1 MFKKKSSAAGAKI
14 DWLLFYIYHIT
25 AVSPNLGHP
34 SQVFHCWS
42 KCWEKPKIYILSK
55 IELLTS
61 CHFHHQQFSSSFSAA
76 VLPLLWQKINF
87 WKVGLHL
94 FEKFLKEKSLFSEN
108 LNYHILESEGSSNFN
123 LVKLV
128 VRSVK
133 VFWEKT
139 KQFFSTWMPFY
150 CISVWFLSICP
161 AFLADFYFYDTQ
173 EKQWQKFK
181 AQFSESVKRPD
192 AYFYNLIT

>member
-1 MFKKKSSAAGAKI
+1 MTFVKLIKIRYSVKKKSSAARAKI

-34 SQVFHCWS
+34 SQVFHRWP
-42 KCWEKPKIYILSK
+42 KCWKKPKIYIHSK

-61 CHFHHQQFSSSFSAA
+61 CHFQHIAVLSQKFSSFFSAA

-94 FEKFLKEKSLFSEN
+94 FEKFLKGKSLFSEN
-108 LNYHILESEGSSNFN
+108 LNYHILESEGSSNLN

-128 VRSVK
+128 FRSV
-133 VFWEKT
+133 
-139 KQFFSTWMPFY
+139 
-150 CISVWFLSICP
+150 
-161 AFLADFYFYDTQ
+161 
-173 EKQWQKFK
+173 
-181 AQFSESVKRPD
+181 
-192 AYFYNLIT
+192 